1 MVQSIWL
8 CLRGRSGRAALHPRP
23 LRGHHLRGLGL
34 CELRLGH
41 GGGRGRGLLLA
52 GVLDQVQLSLEEL
65 PCQNLFLPSLAL
77 WRQITARD
85 AQDGIAVVG
94 RAIHAVAIATEVDL
108 LLRQLGVLENKLPR
122 PLNRLVRGGGRSAGE
137 RQDARS
143 VLGLLVSGG
152 LGGGR
157 WGLVL
162 LRGLRDADEAV
173 PRRNHHSRHVLGPRR

>member
-1 MVQSIWL
+1 MPPSTPSPSAATTSAGSACVN
-8 CLRGRSGRAALHPRP
+8 SGWAT
-23 LRGHHLRGLGL
+23 G
-34 CELRLGH
+34 E
-41 GGGRGRGLLLA
+41 GGGGLLLA
-52 GVLDQVQLSLEEL
+52 GVLGQVQLSLEEL
-65 PCQNLFLPSLAL
+65 PCQNLLQPSLAL

-143 VLGLLVSGG
+143 VCGLLVSGG

-157 WGLVL
+157 RGLVPS
-162 LRGLRDADEAV
+162 RASV
-173 PRRNHHSRHVLGPRR
+173 RRQSCPPMKKTGEKKKDFFF